1 MSTMEPNLL
10 PSKVS
15 TSFSLRYIF
24 VASGGSCDMSRDE

>member
-10 PSKVS
+10 HSKVS

-24 VASGGSCDMSRDE
+24 DASDGSCDMSREV